1 MNLFWWHW
9 ICPTCPNRP
18 HVNMDVTS
26 YCKTVTNTSK
36 LLAEMPGPGP
46 TDPPVN
52 SWKAAANTDLDHGSG
67 ESSLHACFS
76 PSVMSWRVSR
86 SRQSPSLR
94 LHTLTVSFERWSERF
109 GAQTTSWDRN
119 SGVRPRLRCGVS
131 GLKRT
136 LCLWD
141 WPASLQVL
149 NHIKLEKD
157 FSNPVFHSCDET
169 DSTRRIRIT
178 CGYFRPNYVPR
189 GIITQQHNS
198 ARTAA
203 NSFTLKSAQTC
214 GFSSCLFSG
223 RTSTYRNGCDITFW
237 WQTRWPFPPDGYP
250 LTFGWWQAQAIS
262 QNVNL
267 ESYFITGRC
276 CGASPPPPARTAAFQ
291 FYIKPITLLGLLK
304 RVLHDKIGS
313 ELWNYHQHPRS
324 HFLPCSSFIP
334 TLCYL
339 HSFHLIFHF
348 LSSWLSLSSAPLS
361 ECSSAMAACKN
372 GIWWGWYQTAR
383 PKSHFLLVK
392 ETRSAQKWLCTI
404 WLILNPLWYL
414 I

>member
-1 MNLFWWHW
+1 MALAA
-9 ICPTCPNRP
+9 
-18 HVNMDVTS
+18 VYS
-26 YCKTVTNTSK
+26 
-36 LLAEMPGPGP
+36 LAEQALTETG
-46 TDPPVN
+46 VI
-52 SWKAAANTDLDHGSG
+52 LLSG
-67 ESSLHACFS
+67 GRQGGHFPQMATHS
-76 PSVMSWRVSR
+76 PSVGDRHKPFHRMLIWR
-86 SRQSPSLR
+86 
-94 LHTLTVSFERWSERF
+94 
-109 GAQTTSWDRN
+109 AI
-119 SGVRPRLRCGVS
+119 
-131 GLKRT
+131 
-136 LCLWD
+136 
-141 WPASLQVL
+141 SLQVGVV
-149 NHIKLEKD
+149 E
-157 FSNPVFHSCDET
+157 
-169 DSTRRIRIT
+169 
-178 CGYFRPNYVPR
+178 
-189 GIITQQHNS
+189 
-198 ARTAA
+198 
-203 NSFTLKSAQTC
+203 
-214 GFSSCLFSG
+214 
-223 RTSTYRNGCDITFW
+223 
-237 WQTRWPFPPDGYP
+237 
-250 LTFGWWQAQAIS
+250 QA
-262 QNVNL
+262 
-267 ESYFITGRC
+267 
-276 CGASPPPPARTAAFQ
+276 PPPPARTAAFQ